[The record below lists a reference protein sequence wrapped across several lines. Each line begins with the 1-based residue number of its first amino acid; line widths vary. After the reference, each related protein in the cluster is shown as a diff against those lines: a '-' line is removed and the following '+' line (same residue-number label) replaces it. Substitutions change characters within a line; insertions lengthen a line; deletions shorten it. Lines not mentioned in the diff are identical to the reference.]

1 MTSLLLSVNGLGPRE
16 VPNPGIGGVLEV
28 FSGEADS
35 DLPLGLD
42 IESLLSVKRFEGTGL
57 AVDRDL
63 VALEL

>member
-1 MTSLLLSVNGLGPRE
+1 M
-16 VPNPGIGGVLEV
+16 

-42 IESLLSVKRFEGTGL
+42 IESLLSVKRFAGTGL
-57 AVDRDL
+57 AVDRDR